1 MSLDEDGE
9 QREPLYTL
17 VGIWMDAATVENS
30 LEAPQKIKKSHYHVN
45 PAIPLLGINPKEM
58 KSVSWKDSY
67 TPMSVVAIFTVAK
80 IWKQCKSPWASQAAL
95 VAKNPPGEAGG
106 VRDVGSVPGSG
117 SSPGGGNGN
126 HASILDWRIPRTEET
141 GGLQSMESQSRTRL
155 KRLST
160 STESIG
166 GQMDKE
172 NVVKKYYS
180 AYSL

>member
-1 MSLDEDGE
+1 M
-9 QREPLYTL
+9 
-17 VGIWMDAATVENS
+17 
-30 LEAPQKIKKSHYHVN
+30 
-45 PAIPLLGINPKEM
+45 
-58 KSVSWKDSY
+58 
-67 TPMSVVAIFTVAK
+67 
-80 IWKQCKSPWASQAAL
+80 
-95 VAKNPPGEAGG
+95 AKNPPGEAGG

-126 HASILDWRIPRTEET
+126 HASILAWRIPRTEEP

-180 AYSL
+180 AYSI